1 MKANVVVFRFPI
13 KQINPHMVELQ
24 IPRGPNGM
32 DVINPDFQEAY
43 GLDKSE
49 VEKAEALVIRAVA
62 IISPD
67 VSEERLDKMLH
78 GIAQWERDMASS
90 NNVPVCEVAVPV
102 KR

>member
-1 MKANVVVFRFPI
+1 MKTNVVAFRFPV

-62 IISPD
+62 IIP
-67 VSEERLDKMLH
+67 VEVTEERLDKLIH
-78 GIAQWERDMASS
+78 GIAQWIAQRA
-90 NNVPVCEVAVPV
+90 
-102 KR
+102 K